1 MRREEL
7 KKLAIDIVEGRVFGT
22 WNISSEEKNL
32 IPMIFLPLNF
42 IDERQFRRLKSRKIV
57 HAYEHLDR
65 AGPRTVNGYPIFFSC
80 KFLTRKD
87 WKRVV
92 RYIRRYKRMRERFLK
107 EV

>member
-42 IDERQFRRLKSRKIV
+42 IDEKQFRRLKSRKIV
-57 HAYEHLDR
+57 HAYEYLDR
-65 AGPRTVNGYPIFFSC
+65 AGSRTVNGYQIFFSC

-87 WKRVV
+87 WKKVV
-92 RYIRRYKRMRERFLK
+92 RYIRRYKKMRERFLK